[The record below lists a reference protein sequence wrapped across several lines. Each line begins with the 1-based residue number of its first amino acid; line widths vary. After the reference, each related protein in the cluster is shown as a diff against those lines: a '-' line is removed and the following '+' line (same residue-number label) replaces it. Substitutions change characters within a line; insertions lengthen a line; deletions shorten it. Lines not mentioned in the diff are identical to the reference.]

1 MALRLGKSLILLSEK
16 LVKLACLVKLAFTH
30 HEERVVGG
38 PTDSSA
44 SHVGNGVP
52 LQATGRFW
60 TRK

>member
-1 MALRLGKSLILLSEK
+1 MALRLGKSLILLGEK
-16 LVKLACLVKLAFTH
+16 LVKLAFTH